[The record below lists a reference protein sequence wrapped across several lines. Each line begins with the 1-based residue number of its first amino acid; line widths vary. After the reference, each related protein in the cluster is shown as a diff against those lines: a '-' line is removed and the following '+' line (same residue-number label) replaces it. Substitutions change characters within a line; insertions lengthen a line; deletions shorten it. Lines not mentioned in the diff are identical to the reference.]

1 MSRQQRQSLIYYA
14 LMGCVAFIYLV
25 PLIWVLSTSFRTSAN
40 MFRADQ
46 WIPNP
51 LTFEHYT
58 DLVKYLPDLGRYV
71 FNTLLIATLSTV
83 GQLVSC
89 SLAGYAL
96 ARFYFRGRTIIL
108 FALLATLMVPGQV
121 TLIPLFV
128 LYRNLGWINTPL
140 ALIVPTFFGN
150 AFATFFFR
158 QYFMNIP
165 KELEEAA
172 ALDGAGTLRTFWSV
186 IVPVARP
193 AFVALGTITFVSAW
207 NGFFLPSIFLQ
218 TQQNWMLSQALRFLL
233 GRTQSDWGAIMAGV
247 VISSLPMV
255 VVYALAQRYFVEG
268 ISFTGL
274 SAT

>member
-1 MSRQQRQSLIYYA
+1 MGGVA
-14 LMGCVAFIYLV
+14 LVYMI

-40 MFRADQ
+40 MFNADQ
-46 WIPNP
+46 WIPHP
-51 LTFEHYT
+51 FTFDHYT
-58 DLVKYLPDLGRYV
+58 ALFKYLPDLPRYV
-71 FNTLLIATLSTV
+71 FNTALIATLSTV

-96 ARFYFRGRTIIL
+96 ARFHFRGRTILL

-128 LYRNLGWINTPL
+128 LYRKLSWINTPL

-172 ALDGAGTLRTFWSV
+172 ALDGAGPLRTFWSV

-207 NGFFLPSIFLQ
+207 NGFFLPSVFLQ
-218 TQQNWMLSQALRFLL
+218 TQQNWILSQALRFLL

-247 VISSLPMV
+247 VLSSLPMV
-255 VVYALAQRYFVEG
+255 VVYAFAQRYFVEG